1 LDRGKLNLYAAF
13 PLVTFIVSLAMGL
26 YVLMKDPTDRLRRA
40 FFMLTFWI
48 FLATLGDFGRLITNN
63 EELAIDFLHLKWLG
77 LAFLQSAV
85 LDLVLMAS
93 VWVKRWDTK
102 FIEVAIYAPAL
113 TTLALDSMGYLI
125 VGVEAKPWGFE
136 AVYGMGYI
144 VWIVM
149 WFTYIGISIAV
160 LLMDL
165 RTKDP
170 VQRNLY
176 TILLAGLLIP
186 TVLESIAGILATSN
200 VIPELV
206 LSALSMLGFLV
217 FFRWAIYRKS
227 IFALTPKKE
236 VLKGEAGA
244 PELKLPPHH
253 IYRVVGEPQAYTY
266 GLFRD
271 LVVSGLFGLII
282 SRRPPNKIKEETC
295 LIETPMVWI
304 SSTSKEG
311 VRTVSPSEMGQIVA
325 LVKEFINKAEGTLIL
340 IDGIEFLIFQN
351 GPKMVLNALFLLS
364 EIASLHN
371 TRIIIPL
378 DPAAIDKPT
387 LALLERET
395 VDIKDA

>member
-1 LDRGKLNLYAAF
+1 MNLYAFF
-13 PLVTFIVSLAMGL
+13 PLVTFIVSLAMGV
-26 YVLMKDPTDRLRRA
+26 YVLMQDPKDRMRRA

-48 FLATLGDFGRLITNN
+48 FLATLGDFGRLISDN
-63 EELAIDFLHLKWLG
+63 EGEALDFFHLKWLG
-77 LAFLQSAV
+77 LAFIQPAV

-102 FIEVAIYAPAL
+102 IVEVAIFAPAL
-113 TTLALDSMGYLI
+113 ALIALDSMGY
-125 VGVEAKPWGFE
+125 VFNGVESRPWGFE
-136 AVYGMGYI
+136 PVYGTGFM

-149 WFTYIGISIAV
+149 WFVYIAISMA
-160 LLMDL
+160 LLLLDL
-165 RTKDP
+165 RTRDP
-170 VQRNLY
+170 VQKDLCK
-176 TILLAGLLIP
+176 ILLAGLLIP
-186 TVLESIAGILATSN
+186 TILESMAGGMSSSN
-200 VIPELV
+200 MVPELV
-206 LSALSMLGFLV
+206 VGNLAMLGFLV
-217 FFRWAIYRKS
+217 FFRWAIYRKR

-236 VLKGEAGA
+236 VLENGTEA

-253 IYRVVGEPQAYTY
+253 IYRIEGEPQAYTY

-282 SRRPPNKIKEETC
+282 SRRPPNKIKEETG

-311 VRTVSPSEMGQIVA
+311 TRTVSPSEMGQIVA
-325 LVKEFINKAEGTLIL
+325 LVKEFINKAEGTLVL
-340 IDGIEFLIFQN
+340 IDGVEFLIFQN

-378 DPAAIDKPT
+378 DPAAIDKAT
-387 LALLERET
+387 MALLERET
-395 VDIKDA
+395 VDLKDA

>member
-1 LDRGKLNLYAAF
+1 
-13 PLVTFIVSLAMGL
+13 
-26 YVLMKDPTDRLRRA
+26 
-40 FFMLTFWI
+40 
-48 FLATLGDFGRLITNN
+48 
-63 EELAIDFLHLKWLG
+63 
-77 LAFLQSAV
+77 
-85 LDLVLMAS
+85 
-93 VWVKRWDTK
+93 
-102 FIEVAIYAPAL
+102 
-113 TTLALDSMGYLI
+113 
-125 VGVEAKPWGFE
+125 
-136 AVYGMGYI
+136 
-144 VWIVM
+144 
-149 WFTYIGISIAV
+149 V